1 MTTRQ
6 NTTPGHARLTD
17 TYLRSKVMSA
27 TQEELRLMLIDGAIR
42 FGAQGRDALARKDF
56 ENAFTAFS
64 QCRDI
69 ILELLTT
76 IRPDANP
83 ELAERVKALYA
94 FMYKHL
100 VEAVHEKD
108 LTKIDRVIELLRYE
122 RETWILVMEQLAK
135 ERAGSA
141 PATPAQPLPVG
152 DTTTPPA
159 AKPFVVAA

>member
-1 MTTRQ
+1 MTHRQ
-6 NTTPGHARLTD
+6 NSTPGHARLTD

-56 ENAFTAFS
+56 ENSFTAFS

-100 VEAVHEKD
+100 VEGVHEKD
-108 LTKIDRVIELLRYE
+108 MHKIDRVIELLRYE
-122 RETWILVMEQLAK
+122 RETWVMVMEQLAAEK
-135 ERAGSA
+135 SGASKSA
-141 PATPAQPLPVG
+141 PSPAQP
-152 DTTTPPA
+152 TPANDPA
-159 AKPFVVAA
+159 SPKPFVAAA